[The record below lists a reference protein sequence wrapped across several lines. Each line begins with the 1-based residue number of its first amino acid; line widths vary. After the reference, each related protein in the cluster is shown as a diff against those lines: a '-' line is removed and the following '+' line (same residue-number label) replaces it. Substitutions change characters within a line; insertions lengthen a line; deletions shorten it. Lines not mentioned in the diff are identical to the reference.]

1 MSEVIAVLDANAF
14 AGVMFVLVFTVLVAF
29 MTGVPGCSGGVSAD
43 IPRVRY
49 VRSLPGMRRESALI
63 VLVFRTGDVFFDN
76 NRVCLSG
83 LDERIRRQLRV
94 GAERKVYLRV
104 DVRTHWARVGQVLD
118 QVRAAG
124 IADISFVVDQNK

>member
-29 MTGVPGCSGGVSAD
+29 MTGVLGCSGGVSAD